1 MVRIRIISVSQES
14 GLATSHIYYPLW
26 FVQFSVSWRR
36 LFLPERRER
45 VWVCVDGVR
54 GVAHRADV
62 IPSTTMRTVSDSD
75 VLPLG
80 IGEEGASK
88 KARALADWWARTR
101 LSTWWPPIIQQ
112 GETRLLHKV
121 YLIERG
127 RSGEVLRD
135 SVTGEEGSIR
145 P

>member
-1 MVRIRIISVSQES
+1 MSQES
-14 GLATSHIYYPLW
+14 GVATSLIYYPLW
-26 FVQFSVSWRR
+26 FVRFSVSWRR
-36 LFLPERRER
+36 LFLPERREE

-62 IPSTTMRTVSDSD
+62 IPSTTIQAVSDSD
-75 VLPLG
+75 ILPLG

-101 LSTWWPPIIQQ
+101 LFTWWSPVVEQ
-112 GETRLLHKV
+112 GEARLLHKA

-135 SVTGEEGSIR
+135 SVTGEEGGL
-145 P
+145 